1 MNAGIQIITAFLGAL
16 GFGVLYH
23 IKGYKLVVVGA
34 GGMLSWMVYLGVH
47 ATYDDKILSL
57 FASTIAVG
65 ITSEILARVIKTPVT
80 ILMVPML
87 IPLVPGSDLFYA
99 TSNLMLN
106 DLEAFSFYLNLVLK
120 EAAAIAFGI
129 ILVAC
134 LIQLLQPLLHPN
146 KNCT

>member
-1 MNAGIQIITAFLGAL
+1 
-16 GFGVLYH
+16 
-23 IKGYKLVVVGA
+23 
-34 GGMLSWMVYLGVH
+34 MLSWMVYLGVH

-87 IPLVPGSDLFYA
+87 IPLVPGSDMFYA